1 MGIVSEHPGGGQVVF
16 FDGVCNL
23 CNGFVQFII
32 ERDPKARFRFG
43 ALQSDQTSELL
54 RGHPLDPKDLST
66 VLYLRHGKVLA
77 RSTAALYVLK
87 DLGGWWSLVF
97 VFIVVPPF
105 IRNAVYGWVAHNRYK
120 WFGQRETCMIPTPE
134 LRSRFL
140 DGLKG

>member
-1 MGIVSEHPGGGQVVF
+1 MGVVNEHPGGGQVVL

-32 ERDPKARFRFG
+32 QRDPKARFRFG
-43 ALQSDQTSELL
+43 AMQSDQASELM

-66 VLYLRHGKVLA
+66 VLYLRQGKVLS

-87 DLGGWWSLVF
+87 DLGGWWSLAF

-105 IRNAVYGWVAHNRYK
+105 IRNAVYGWVARNRYK

-140 DGLKG
+140 DALKG